1 MNVVDFFKIV
11 NYQTVIVTILAVLG
25 TFICNKY
32 EIYASLPSNLIGVA
46 IIFPIVFSMNAAY
59 IRREE
64 ALRYLSSIKASV
76 IAIYYAHRDW
86 INSDA
91 PEEQV
96 QEEISLLIQQL
107 FKAIKEYFASSSK
120 EEEAKG
126 FYAVYD
132 LFSQFSLF
140 NEKLRSMKVSTGEIS
155 RLNQYL
161 RSMIIAFEKMRSI
174 FLYKTPISL
183 RAYSQVFLNLF
194 PVLYAP
200 YFAKIGRT
208 SFTIIGYIV
217 AIIYSVVLVSLDNIQ
232 EDLENPYDQIG
243 GDDINLDIVDQYK
256 QIFKP
261 R

>member
-1 MNVVDFFKIV
+1 MNIFKHFFKIV
-11 NYQTVIVTILAVLG
+11 NCQTVIVTILSVLG
-25 TFICNKY
+25 TFICCKY
-32 EIYASLPSNLIGVA
+32 EFYADLPSGLIGIA
-46 IIFPIVFSMNAAY
+46 IIFPIVFSINAAY
-59 IRREE
+59 KRREE
-64 ALRYLSSIKASV
+64 ALKYLSSLKASA

-86 INSDA
+86 IDSADPKLQKEA
-91 PEEQV
+91 V
-96 QEEISLLIQQL
+96 LLIQQL
-107 FKAIKEYFASSSK
+107 FKAIKEYFSAHPTK
-120 EEEAKG
+120 EEAKK

-140 NEKLRSMKVSTGEIS
+140 NEKLRSMGVSAGEIS

-161 RSMIIAFEKMRSI
+161 RAMIIDFEKMRNI

-200 YFAKIGRT
+200 YFAEICRT

-217 AIIYSVVLVSLDNIQ
+217 AIIYSIVLVSLDNIQ

-243 GDDINLDIVDQYK
+243 VDDINLNIANQYK
-256 QIFKP
+256 QVFKTK
-261 R
+261 